1 MHGELRVHQAGHEA
15 LSQATTARF
24 TDNRAMLT
32 AVPLTYF
39 AQAAAAAFFSGLLIL
54 MLRRPAERWGLVDH
68 PGGRKRHAAP
78 VPLTGG
84 IAITAGLILALAVSF
99 SAFAQYSAFFAGVL
113 LLALVGL
120 MDDLGEVSPGTKLL
134 LQVIAALLMTSWGEN
149 FLVNLG
155 DLFGTNPINTRHWA
169 IPLTVLAALAVINA
183 INMLDGLDG
192 LAGSLVLGIL
202 LVLTGFAWQ
211 VGDVNAAK
219 ILVVLAGALTG
230 FLYFNLPWP
239 LRGRH
244 RTFMGDAGSMVLG
257 FAIAWFAVSLTQRAS
272 SAVPPP
278 VMLWVLGIVL
288 MDVFT
293 VTVRRLARRRSPMA
307 ADRDHIHHMLLRR
320 GLGPWQTLGVLV
332 GANLLLA
339 GIGTAMWRAGVPDTW
354 IFWSYL
360 AVCAVYFA
368 LFFMPFRLYRLR
380 ARAAAT
386 QDYERDG

>member
-1 MHGELRVHQAGHEA
+1 MSISLPP
-15 LSQATTARF
+15 S
-24 TDNRAMLT
+24 
-32 AVPLTYF
+32 TYL
-39 AQAAAAAFFSGLLIL
+39 AQAAVAAFISALVIL

-68 PGGRKRHAAP
+68 PGGRKRHAVP

-84 IAITAGLILALAVSF
+84 IAITAGLILALAFSF

-120 MDDLGEVSPGTKLL
+120 MDDLGEVSAGTKLL

-169 IPLTVLAALAVINA
+169 IPLTVLAALAVVNA

-192 LAGSLVLGIL
+192 LAGSLVFGML
-202 LVLTGFAWQ
+202 LVLTAFAWTI
-211 VGDVNAAK
+211 GDANSAK
-219 ILVVLAGALTG
+219 ILIVLAGALAG
-230 FLYFNLPWP
+230 FLFFNLPWP

-257 FAIAWFAVSLTQRAS
+257 FAVAWFAVGLTQRPGE
-272 SAVPPP
+272 AVPPP

-307 ADRDHIHHMLLRR
+307 PDRDHIHHMLLRR
-320 GLGPWQTLGVLV
+320 GYGAWQALGLLV

-339 GIGTAMWRAGVPDTW
+339 GIGTAMWRSGVADRW

-360 AVCAVYFA
+360 AICAIYFA

-380 ARAAAT
+380 ARAAAA
-386 QDYERDG
+386 DEYERD

>member
-1 MHGELRVHQAGHEA
+1 MP
-15 LSQATTARF
+15 TA
-24 TDNRAMLT
+24 M
-32 AVPLTYF
+32 PLTYL
-39 AQAAAAAFFSGLLIL
+39 AQAAAGAFFAGLLIL

-68 PGGRKRHAAP
+68 PGGRKRHAVP

-84 IAITAGLILALAVSF
+84 LAITAGLMLALAVSF
-99 SAFAQYSAFFAGVL
+99 SAFAQYSAFIAGVL

-120 MDDLGEVSPGTKLL
+120 MDDLGEVSAGTKLL

-169 IPLTVLAALAVINA
+169 IPITVLATLAVVNA

-192 LAGSLVLGIL
+192 LAGSLVFGIL
-202 LVLTGFAWQ
+202 AVLAVFACNI
-211 VGDVNAAK
+211 GDANAAK
-219 ILVVLAGALTG
+219 ILLGLAGALAG
-230 FLYFNLPWP
+230 FLFFNLPWP

-257 FAIAWFAVSLTQRAS
+257 FAVAWFSVSLTQRGAVT
-272 SAVPPP
+272 VPPP
-278 VMLWVLGIVL
+278 VMLWVLGLVL

-320 GLGPWQTLGVLV
+320 GFGPWQTLALLV
-332 GANLLLA
+332 GANIVLA
-339 GIGTAMWRAGVPDTW
+339 LVGTAMWKSGVADRW

-380 ARAAAT
+380 ARAAAA
-386 QDYERDG
+386 DDFERD

>member
-1 MHGELRVHQAGHEA
+1 MP
-15 LSQATTARF
+15 
-24 TDNRAMLT
+24 AM
-32 AVPLTYF
+32 PLTYL
-39 AQAAAAAFFSGLLIL
+39 AQAAAAAFIAGLLIL

-68 PGGRKRHAAP
+68 PGGRKRHAVP

-84 IAITAGLILALAVSF
+84 VAITAGLILALAFSF
-99 SAFAQYSAFFAGVL
+99 SAFAQYSAFFAGVM

-134 LQVIAALLMTSWGEN
+134 LQVVAALLMTSWGEN

-169 IPLTVLAALAVINA
+169 IPLTALAALAVINA

-202 LVLTGFAWQ
+202 LVLTAFAWSI
-211 VGDVNAAK
+211 GDPNAAK
-219 ILVVLAGALTG
+219 ILIVLAGALAG
-230 FLYFNLPWP
+230 FLFFNLPWP

-257 FAIAWFAVSLTQRAS
+257 FAVAWFSVALTQRGAVT
-272 SAVPPP
+272 VPPP

-320 GLGPWQTLGVLV
+320 GFGPWQTLGLLV
-332 GANLLLA
+332 GSNVVLA
-339 GIGTAMWRAGVPDTW
+339 LIGTAMWKTGVADRW

-380 ARAAAT
+380 ARAAAAE
-386 QDYERDG
+386 DYERD

>member
-1 MHGELRVHQAGHEA
+1 
-15 LSQATTARF
+15 
-24 TDNRAMLT
+24 MLT
-32 AVPLTYF
+32 AVPLTYL
-39 AQAAAAAFFSGLLIL
+39 AQAAAAAFFAGLLIL

-84 IAITAGLILALAVSF
+84 IAITAGLIFALAVSF

-134 LQVIAALLMTSWGEN
+134 LQVVAALLMTSWGEN

-169 IPLTVLAALAVINA
+169 IPLTVLAALAVVNA

-202 LVLTGFAWQ
+202 LVLTAFAWSI
-211 VGDVNAAK
+211 GDPNSAK
-219 ILVVLAGALTG
+219 ILVVLAGALAG
-230 FLYFNLPWP
+230 FLFFNLPWP

-257 FAIAWFAVSLTQRAS
+257 FAVAWFSVALTQRGAVT
-272 SAVPPP
+272 VPPP

-320 GLGPWQTLGVLV
+320 GFGPWQTLGLLV
-332 GANLLLA
+332 GANVVLA
-339 GIGTAMWRAGVPDTW
+339 LIGTAMWKTGVADRW

-360 AVCAVYFA
+360 VVCAVYFA

-380 ARAAAT
+380 ARAAAAE
-386 QDYERDG
+386 DYERD

>member
-1 MHGELRVHQAGHEA
+1 M
-15 LSQATTARF
+15 LSAT
-24 TDNRAMLT
+24 
-32 AVPLTYF
+32 PLTYL
-39 AQAAAAAFFSGLLIL
+39 AQAAAGAFFTGLLVL

-84 IAITAGLILALAVSF
+84 IAVTAGLVLALAVSF
-99 SAFAQYSAFFAGVL
+99 SAFAQFSAFFAGVL

-120 MDDLGEVSPGTKLL
+120 MDDLGEVSAGTKLL

-169 IPLTVLAALAVINA
+169 IPLTVLATLAVVNA

-202 LVLTGFAWQ
+202 LVLTAFAWN
-211 VGDVNAAK
+211 VGDANAAK
-219 ILVVLAGALTG
+219 ILIVLAGALTG
-230 FLYFNLPWP
+230 FLFFNLPWP

-257 FAIAWFAVSLTQRAS
+257 FAVAWFSVALTQRPFV
-272 SAVPPP
+272 AVPPP

-293 VTVRRLARRRSPMA
+293 VTIRRLARRRSPMA
-307 ADRDHIHHMLLRR
+307 PDRDHIHHMLLRR
-320 GLGPWQTLGVLV
+320 GYGPWQVLGLLV
-332 GANLLLA
+332 GCNAALA
-339 GIGTAMWRAGVPDTW
+339 AIGTALWKFGVADRW

-360 AVCAVYFA
+360 VVCAVYFA

-380 ARAAAT
+380 ARAAAAD
-386 QDYERDG
+386 DYERD

>member
-1 MHGELRVHQAGHEA
+1 
-15 LSQATTARF
+15 
-24 TDNRAMLT
+24 
-32 AVPLTYF
+32 
-39 AQAAAAAFFSGLLIL
+39 
-54 MLRRPAERWGLVDH
+54 
-68 PGGRKRHAAP
+68 
-78 VPLTGG
+78 
-84 IAITAGLILALAVSF
+84 
-99 SAFAQYSAFFAGVL
+99 
-113 LLALVGL
+113 

-134 LQVIAALLMTSWGEN
+134 LQVVAALLMTSWGEN

-169 IPLTVLAALAVINA
+169 IPLTVLAALAVVNA

-202 LVLTGFAWQ
+202 LVLTAFAWSI
-211 VGDVNAAK
+211 GDPNSAK
-219 ILVVLAGALTG
+219 ILIVLAGALAG
-230 FLYFNLPWP
+230 FLFFNLPWP

-257 FAIAWFAVSLTQRAS
+257 FAVAWFSVALTQRGAVT
-272 SAVPPP
+272 VPPP

-320 GLGPWQTLGVLV
+320 GFGPWQTLGLLV
-332 GANLLLA
+332 GANVVLA
-339 GIGTAMWRAGVPDTW
+339 LIGTAMWKTGVADRW

-360 AVCAVYFA
+360 VVCAVYFA

-380 ARAAAT
+380 ARAAAAE
-386 QDYERDG
+386 DYERD

>member
-1 MHGELRVHQAGHEA
+1 
-15 LSQATTARF
+15 
-24 TDNRAMLT
+24 MLT
-32 AVPLTYF
+32 AVPLTYL
-39 AQAAAAAFFSGLLIL
+39 AQAAAAAFFAGLLIL

-84 IAITAGLILALAVSF
+84 IAITAGMILALAVSF

-134 LQVIAALLMTSWGEN
+134 LQVVAALLMTSWGEN

-155 DLFGTNPINTRHWA
+155 DLFGTNPINSRHWA
-169 IPLTVLAALAVINA
+169 IPLTVLAALAVVNA

-202 LVLTGFAWQ
+202 LVLTGFAWTI
-211 VGDVNAAK
+211 GDANAAK
-219 ILVVLAGALTG
+219 ILIVLAGALAG
-230 FLYFNLPWP
+230 FLFFNLPWP

-257 FAIAWFAVSLTQRAS
+257 FAVAWFSVALTQRGAVT
-272 SAVPPP
+272 VPPP

-320 GLGPWQTLGVLV
+320 GFGPWQTLGMLV
-332 GANLLLA
+332 GANVVLA
-339 GIGTAMWRAGVPDTW
+339 LIGTAMWKTGVADRW

-380 ARAAAT
+380 ARAAAAE
-386 QDYERDG
+386 DYERD

>member
-1 MHGELRVHQAGHEA
+1 
-15 LSQATTARF
+15 
-24 TDNRAMLT
+24 MLT
-32 AVPLTYF
+32 AVPLTYL
-39 AQAAAAAFFSGLLIL
+39 AQAAAAAFFAGLLIL

-134 LQVIAALLMTSWGEN
+134 LQVLAALLMTSWGEN

-169 IPLTVLAALAVINA
+169 IPLTVLAALAVVNA

-202 LVLTGFAWQ
+202 LVLTGFAWTI
-211 VGDVNAAK
+211 GDANAAK
-219 ILVVLAGALTG
+219 ILIVLAGALAG
-230 FLYFNLPWP
+230 FLFFNLPWP

-257 FAIAWFAVSLTQRAS
+257 FAVAWFSVALTQRGAVT
-272 SAVPPP
+272 VPPP

-320 GLGPWQTLGVLV
+320 GFGPWQTLGLLV
-332 GANLLLA
+332 GANVVLA
-339 GIGTAMWRAGVPDTW
+339 LIGTAMWKTGVADRW

-360 AVCAVYFA
+360 VVCAVYFA

-380 ARAAAT
+380 ARAAAAE
-386 QDYERDG
+386 DYERD

>member
-1 MHGELRVHQAGHEA
+1 MSTA
-15 LSQATTARF
+15 L
-24 TDNRAMLT
+24 
-32 AVPLTYF
+32 PLTYL
-39 AQAAAAAFFSGLLIL
+39 AQAAAGAFIAGLLVL

-68 PGGRKRHAAP
+68 PGGRKRHVAA

-84 IAITAGLILALAVSF
+84 VAITAGMILALAVSF
-99 SAFAQYSAFFAGVL
+99 SAFAFYSAFFAGVL
-113 LLALVGL
+113 LLTLVGL

-134 LQVIAALLMTSWGEN
+134 LQVVAVLLMTSWGEN
-149 FLVNLG
+149 FLLNLG

-192 LAGSLVLGIL
+192 LAGGLVLGIL
-202 LVLTGFAWQ
+202 LVLTGFAWT
-211 VGDVNAAK
+211 VGDKNAAK
-219 ILVVLAGALTG
+219 ILIVLSGALAG
-230 FLYFNLPWP
+230 FLFFNLPWP
-239 LRGRH
+239 LRGQH

-257 FAIAWFAVSLTQRAS
+257 FAVAWFSVSLTQRAGA
-272 SAVPPP
+272 AVPPP

-293 VTVRRLARRRSPMA
+293 VTVRRLARRRSPMS

-320 GLGPWQTLGVLV
+320 GYGPWQTLGMLV
-332 GANLLLA
+332 GANVVLA
-339 GIGTAMWRAGVPDTW
+339 GIGTAMWRYDVADRW

-360 AVCAVYFA
+360 AVCAIYFA

-380 ARAAAT
+380 ARALASE
-386 QDYERDG
+386 DYERDG

>member
-1 MHGELRVHQAGHEA
+1 
-15 LSQATTARF
+15 
-24 TDNRAMLT
+24 MLT
-32 AVPLTYF
+32 AVPLTYL
-39 AQAAAAAFFSGLLIL
+39 AQAAAAAFIAGLLIL

-84 IAITAGLILALAVSF
+84 IAITAGMILALVVSF

-134 LQVIAALLMTSWGEN
+134 LQVVAALLMTSWGEN

-169 IPLTVLAALAVINA
+169 IPLTVLAALAVVNA

-202 LVLTGFAWQ
+202 LVLTGFAWTN
-211 VGDVNAAK
+211 GDANAAK
-219 ILVVLAGALTG
+219 ILLVLAGALAG
-230 FLYFNLPWP
+230 FLFFNLPWP

-257 FAIAWFAVSLTQRAS
+257 FAVAWFSVALTQRGAVT
-272 SAVPPP
+272 VPPP

-320 GLGPWQTLGVLV
+320 GFGPWQTLGLLV
-332 GANLLLA
+332 GANVVLA
-339 GIGTAMWRAGVPDTW
+339 LIGTALWKSGVADRW

-380 ARAAAT
+380 ARAASAE
-386 QDYERDG
+386 DYERD

>member
-1 MHGELRVHQAGHEA
+1 
-15 LSQATTARF
+15 
-24 TDNRAMLT
+24 MLT
-32 AVPLTYF
+32 AVPLTYL
-39 AQAAAAAFFSGLLIL
+39 AQAAAAAFFAGLLIL

-84 IAITAGLILALAVSF
+84 IAITAGLIFALAVSF

-134 LQVIAALLMTSWGEN
+134 LQVVAALLMTSWGEN

-155 DLFGTNPINTRHWA
+155 DLFGTSPINTRHWA
-169 IPLTVLAALAVINA
+169 IPLTVLAALAVVNA

-202 LVLTGFAWQ
+202 LVLTAFAWSI
-211 VGDVNAAK
+211 GDPNSAK
-219 ILVVLAGALTG
+219 ILIVLAGALAG
-230 FLYFNLPWP
+230 FLFFNLPWP

-257 FAIAWFAVSLTQRAS
+257 FAVAWFSVALTQRGAVT
-272 SAVPPP
+272 VPPP

-320 GLGPWQTLGVLV
+320 GFGPWQTLGLLV
-332 GANLLLA
+332 GANVVLA
-339 GIGTAMWRAGVPDTW
+339 LIGTAMWKTGVADRW

-360 AVCAVYFA
+360 VVCAVYFA

-380 ARAAAT
+380 ARAAAAE
-386 QDYERDG
+386 DYERD

>member
-1 MHGELRVHQAGHEA
+1 
-15 LSQATTARF
+15 
-24 TDNRAMLT
+24 MLT
-32 AVPLTYF
+32 AVPLTYL
-39 AQAAAAAFFSGLLIL
+39 AQAAAAAFFVGLLIL

-84 IAITAGLILALAVSF
+84 IAITAGMVLALAVSF
-99 SAFAQYSAFFAGVL
+99 SAFAQYSAFFAGVML
-113 LLALVGL
+113 LTLVGL

-134 LQVIAALLMTSWGEN
+134 LQVVAALLMTSWGEN

-169 IPLTVLAALAVINA
+169 IPLTVLAALAVVNA

-202 LVLTGFAWQ
+202 LVLTGFAWTI
-211 VGDVNAAK
+211 GDANAAK
-219 ILVVLAGALTG
+219 ILLVLAGALAG
-230 FLYFNLPWP
+230 FLFFNLPWP

-257 FAIAWFAVSLTQRAS
+257 FAVAWFSVALTQRAGT
-272 SAVPPP
+272 AVPPP

-320 GLGPWQTLGVLV
+320 GFGPWQTLGLLV
-332 GANLLLA
+332 GANVVLA
-339 GIGTAMWRAGVPDTW
+339 GIGTALWRYGVADRW
-354 IFWSYL
+354 IFWIYL

-380 ARAAAT
+380 ARAAAAE
-386 QDYERDG
+386 DYERD

>member
-1 MHGELRVHQAGHEA
+1 MSTV
-15 LSQATTARF
+15 
-24 TDNRAMLT
+24 
-32 AVPLTYF
+32 VPLTYL
-39 AQAAAAAFFSGLLIL
+39 AQAAAAAFLSGLLIL

-68 PGGRKRHAAP
+68 PGGRKRHAAA

-84 IAITAGLILALAVSF
+84 VAITAALILALAFSF

-120 MDDLGEVSPGTKLL
+120 LDDLGEVSPGTKLL
-134 LQVIAALLMTSWGEN
+134 LQVMAALLMTSWGEN

-169 IPLTVLAALAVINA
+169 IPLTVLAVLAVVNA

-192 LAGSLVLGIL
+192 LAGSLVLAIV
-202 LVLTGFAWQ
+202 LVLTAFAWAI
-211 VGDVNAAK
+211 GDANAAK
-219 ILVVLAGALTG
+219 ILIVLAGALVG
-230 FLYFNLPWP
+230 FLFFNLPWP
-239 LRGRH
+239 VRGRH
-244 RTFMGDAGSMVLG
+244 RTFMGDAGSMVVG
-257 FAIAWFAVSLTQRAS
+257 FSVAWFSVALTQRAGT
-272 SAVPPP
+272 AVAPP

-320 GLGPWQTLGVLV
+320 GFGPWQTLGLLV
-332 GANLLLA
+332 GANLALA
-339 GIGTAMWRAGVPDTW
+339 AVGTAMWRYGVADRW

-360 AVCAVYFA
+360 VVCAVYFA

-380 ARAAAT
+380 TRAGGSE
-386 QDYERDG
+386 DYERDS

>member
-1 MHGELRVHQAGHEA
+1 MSTA
-15 LSQATTARF
+15 L
-24 TDNRAMLT
+24 
-32 AVPLTYF
+32 PLTYL
-39 AQAAAAAFFSGLLIL
+39 AQAAAAAFIAGLLIL

-84 IAITAGLILALAVSF
+84 IAITVGMILALAVSF

-113 LLALVGL
+113 LLTLVGL

-134 LQVIAALLMTSWGEN
+134 LQVVAALLMTSWGEN
-149 FLVNLG
+149 FLLSLG

-169 IPLTVLAALAVINA
+169 IPLTVLAALAVVNA

-202 LVLTGFAWQ
+202 LVLTGFAWTI
-211 VGDVNAAK
+211 GEANSAK
-219 ILVVLAGALTG
+219 ILLVLTGALAG
-230 FLYFNLPWP
+230 FLFFNLPWP
-239 LRGRH
+239 MRGRH

-257 FAIAWFAVSLTQRAS
+257 FAVAWFSVSLTQRAGT
-272 SAVPPP
+272 AVPPP

-320 GLGPWQTLGVLV
+320 GYGPWQTLGLLV
-332 GANLLLA
+332 GANVVLA
-339 GIGTAMWRAGVPDTW
+339 GIGTAMWRYGVADRW
-354 IFWSYL
+354 IFWTYL
-360 AVCAVYFA
+360 AVCALYFT

-380 ARAAAT
+380 ARAAAAE
-386 QDYERDG
+386 DYERD

>member
-1 MHGELRVHQAGHEA
+1 M
-15 LSQATTARF
+15 F
-24 TDNRAMLT
+24 T
-32 AVPLTYF
+32 AVPLTYL
-39 AQAAAAAFFSGLLIL
+39 AQATAAAFFAGLLIL

-84 IAITAGLILALAVSF
+84 IAITAGMILALVVSF

-113 LLALVGL
+113 LLAMVGL

-134 LQVIAALLMTSWGEN
+134 FQVVAALLMTSWGEN

-169 IPLTVLAALAVINA
+169 IPLTVLAALAVVNA

-202 LVLTGFAWQ
+202 LVLTGFAWTI
-211 VGDVNAAK
+211 GDANAAK
-219 ILVVLAGALTG
+219 ILLVLAGALAG
-230 FLYFNLPWP
+230 FLFFNLPWP

-257 FAIAWFAVSLTQRAS
+257 FAVAWFSVALTQRGAVT
-272 SAVPPP
+272 VPPP

-320 GLGPWQTLGVLV
+320 GFGPWQTLGLLV
-332 GANLLLA
+332 GANVVLA
-339 GIGTAMWRAGVPDTW
+339 CIGTAMWRTGVADRW
-354 IFWSYL
+354 IFWCYL
-360 AVCAVYFA
+360 AACAVYFA

-380 ARAAAT
+380 ARAASAE
-386 QDYERDG
+386 DYERD